1 MANIKIKRS
10 AVPSKIPTTGDLALG
25 ELAINTY
32 DGKLFTKKDNGTAS
46 IIEIG
51 GAGGGDMSG
60 PASSTDNAIAR
71 FDGTTGKLVQD
82 STVIIN
88 DSGNVG
94 IGTGGSAPVG
104 KLDIVGSGGS
114 VRVSAT
120 GNSIQ
125 FTNNGPV
132 SINAG
137 AGTSAVLTF
146 DIFNVIFRNAGSAAN
161 YFRINTTG
169 VNISD
174 LNLRA
179 PKFEST
185 STAYYLDPANTSTS
199 LVVAGNLRI
208 GTTSTT
214 GTSRILAQGIVESTT
229 GGFKFPDGTT
239 QTTAAL
245 FNPDIGAGLTLAI
258 NTLTHADTSSV
269 SDILPSSRTYI
280 TSLIFDEF
288 GHVTGT
294 SVETETVTAIT
305 YNVSSTAATGGANL
319 RLSGSNATTD
329 DVRIAAGTNVTVVS
343 TDANTITVNADD
355 QISSHV
361 AAADPH
367 SQYTTVPDVASV
379 TGDVHGVID
388 RTASSLSF
396 VDGTRTLT
404 VSPTA
409 GSWTF
414 YHKGELKTVSTAT
427 SVQLTNTAGARFI
440 KIDPTTLTL
449 VEGTAIPDFINDT
462 ILSYVYYDTTG
473 TKALIVGDERHG
485 YHRDTTWHANQH
497 LNVGTIWRSGGALG
511 FTLNNT
517 ATIQLDVGTP
527 ILIADEDLL
536 HTITHSATPSA
547 DFQQILNTAASLEV
561 LYLSGTTYTST
572 AQSTTPWVAG
582 ATRARYNQV
591 IGGVGSLVDADEG
604 EYITYWLI
612 ATNDIRRP
620 IKLVMGRASHATV
633 DAAYAEEF
641 QEYGLSFAEQ
651 VFMYQIVLQTSTAYA
666 NTPKVVVAAVRKVT
680 SKLANIAATA
690 TAESHGTLTGREAA
704 DSHPIAA
711 ITGLETALNGKQAT
725 LVSSTN
731 IKTINGNTLLGSGDL
746 VISGGG
752 GSSNSFATIN
762 ADVGTTTA
770 NSPTDTLIVQ
780 GGTDIDTNITGDVL
794 TISYVGT
801 GSSGPSTTIG
811 FAIAAQAGLIFF

>member
-1 MANIKIKRS
+1 MANSILIKRS
-10 AVPSKIPTTGDLALG
+10 AVPSKVPATGDLALG

-32 DGKLFTKKDNGTAS
+32 DGKLYLKK
-46 IIEIG
+46 
-51 GAGGGDMSG
+51 
-60 PASSTDNAIAR
+60 
-71 FDGTTGKLVQD
+71 
-82 STVIIN
+82 
-88 DSGNVG
+88 
-94 IGTGGSAPVG
+94 
-104 KLDIVGSGGS
+104 
-114 VRVSAT
+114 
-120 GNSIQ
+120 
-125 FTNNGPV
+125 
-132 SINAG
+132 
-137 AGTSAVLTF
+137 
-146 DIFNVIFRNAGSAAN
+146 
-161 YFRINTTG
+161 
-169 VNISD
+169 
-174 LNLRA
+174 
-179 PKFEST
+179 ST
-185 STAYYLDPANTSTS
+185 STQS
-199 LVVAGNLRI
+199 
-208 GTTSTT
+208 
-214 GTSRILAQGIVESTT
+214 IVMV
-229 GGFKFPDGTT
+229 
-239 QTTAAL
+239 
-245 FNPDIGAGLTLAI
+245 NPDIGAGLTLAA

-269 SDILPSSRTYI
+269 SDILPASRTYI
-280 TSLIFDEF
+280 TSLLFDEF
-288 GHVTGT
+288 GHVIGT
-294 SVETETVTAIT
+294 SVGTETVTAIT
-305 YNVSSTAATGGANL
+305 YNIESTAATGGANL
-319 RLSGSNATTD
+319 RLNGSNITTD

-379 TGDVHGVID
+379 TGDVHGIID
-388 RTASSLSF
+388 RTASALSF

-404 VSPTA
+404 VTPTS

-427 SVQLTNTAGARFI
+427 SVQLANTPGARFI

-591 IGGVGSLVDADEG
+591 VGGVGSLVDADEG

-620 IKLVMGRASHATV
+620 IKLVMGRASHATI

-666 NTPKVVVAAVRKVT
+666 NTPKVVIAAVRKVT

-704 DSHPIAA
+704 DSHPMAA
-711 ITGLETALNGKQAT
+711 ITGLETALNGKQDT

-731 IKTINGNTLLGSGDL
+731 IKTINGNTLLGPGDL

-752 GSSNSFATIN
+752 GSASNSFETIN

-770 NSPTDTLIVQ
+770 NSPTDSLTII
-780 GGTDIDTNITGDVL
+780 GGTDIATNITNDVL
-794 TISYVGT
+794 TITYTGAGGT
-801 GSSGPSTTIG
+801 SPSTTIG
-811 FAIAAQAGLIFF
+811 FAIAAQSGLIFF